1 LPGSTALATD
11 EKDYAKSAA
20 ERALRSHFERVGMRA
35 EVSGIVGGYHRVR
48 YSLDMALAPLVSLI
62 VPTRDRLD
70 LLRVCVSSILERTR
84 YPNFEIV
91 IADNQSREAETLS
104 YFEEIRCDPRVRIVA
119 YDRPFNFSAI
129 NNFAATQA
137 QGEIIGLVNND
148 IEVIHAEW
156 LEEMVSHALRP
167 DVGAVGAMLYYP
179 DDRIQ
184 HAGVIVGYQGVAG
197 HAYQGKP
204 RNTPGQ
210 LGRARLVQEL
220 SCVTAAC
227 LLMRAEVYAAV
238 GGLDEGL
245 QIAFNDVDFCLR
257 IRRAGYRIVWTPFAE
272 LYHHES
278 ASRGYEDSPE
288 KLARFHR
295 EIAFMQERWSD
306 TLLHDPAYNPNLAL
320 DGDLFA
326 LAWPPR
332 VAYPFRASG
341 SQ

>member
-1 LPGSTALATD
+1 
-11 EKDYAKSAA
+11 
-20 ERALRSHFERVGMRA
+20 
-35 EVSGIVGGYHRVR
+35 
-48 YSLDMALAPLVSLI
+48 
-62 VPTRDRLD
+62 
-70 LLRVCVSSILERTR
+70 
-84 YPNFEIV
+84 
-91 IADNQSREAETLS
+91 
-104 YFEEIRCDPRVRIVA
+104 
-119 YDRPFNFSAI
+119 
-129 NNFAATQA
+129 
-137 QGEIIGLVNND
+137 
-148 IEVIHAEW
+148 
-156 LEEMVSHALRP
+156 
-167 DVGAVGAMLYYP
+167 
-179 DDRIQ
+179 
-184 HAGVIVGYQGVAG
+184 
-197 HAYQGKP
+197 
-204 RNTPGQ
+204 
-210 LGRARLVQEL
+210 
-220 SCVTAAC
+220 
-227 LLMRAEVYAAV
+227 MRAEVYAAV